1 MPKRDYKQFCPTA
14 RALNVVGERWTL
26 LIVRDLLIGPRRYTD
41 LRRGLPGMASNLL
54 AVRLAEME
62 EAGLVAK
69 TRVETPSSRDLY
81 VLTERGRSLEA
92 VLLDLARFGFPLLG
106 APTDEQPM
114 IAERVPLALRA
125 MMHEPELPD
134 GGLRIRFDLAEG
146 DHLITIEPQGPP
158 GSRRLPGER
167 VTIAAFDEHEQSVVD
182 VTGRG
187 SIAGLLWIQ
196 QGLTDLERATRDGL
210 LVLSG
215 DTAAQRTLRHLYR
228 LDPARV

>member
-62 EAGLVAK
+62 EAGIVVK
-69 TRVETPSSRDLY
+69 TRVEEPSPRDVY
-81 VLTERGRSLEA
+81 VLTERGRALEP

-114 IAERVPLALRA
+114 VAERVPLALRA

-134 GGLRIRFDLAEG
+134 EGLTIRFDLAEG
-146 DHLITIEPQGPP
+146 DHLVTIEPQSPP

-167 VTIAAFDEHEQSVVD
+167 VSIVAFDERSHAAVD

-187 SIAGLLWIQ
+187 SLVGLLWIQ
-196 QGLTDLERATRDGL
+196 QGVTDLEGAAEDGL
-210 LVLSG
+210 LVLVG
-215 DTAAQRTLRHLYR
+215 DAAARRNLRFLYR
-228 LDPARV
+228 LDPDRA